1 MKEKF
6 ENKESSLYQELYDL
20 LEIKIGGYT
29 LENIRESFKEGGI
42 INFVLTR
49 DLNIYLSGCIP
60 HYEICQQNG
69 LEALVDYGS
78 FYRNSQGEE
87 IFSLINYP
95 SYTFPSHAFKKYL
108 PVLGENAIK
117 NIIKNKIKSLL
128 TSQ

>member
-20 LEIKIGGYT
+20 IEIKIGGYA
-29 LENIRESFKEGGI
+29 LESLRESFREGGI

-49 DLNIYLSGCIP
+49 DFDIYLGPIP

-78 FYRNSQGEE
+78 FYRDFQGEE
-87 IFSLINYP
+87 SFSLINYP
-95 SYTFPSHAFKKYL
+95 SYTFPSY
-108 PVLGENAIK
+108 
-117 NIIKNKIKSLL
+117 
-128 TSQ
+128 